1 VELGDSLWHSPSA
14 NDNAYNDHLHR
25 QVESRLRYGRKF
37 AMLRFDVEVQQSALK
52 EALKMQLLSGV
63 EQ

>member
-1 VELGDSLWHSPSA
+1 VRLGDSLWHSPST
-14 NDNAYNDHLHR
+14 NDNAYKDHLHR

-37 AMLRFDVEVQQSALK
+37 AMLRLDVDVQQSELK
-52 EALKMQLLSGV
+52 EALKLRLWG